1 MARPSKPLNPPEG
14 QRKRGTVPGMTAA
27 QRAERN
33 RNIMALFIAGLSE
46 RDIGR
51 RNNLT
56 GPRVHQIIKAELKS
70 EAQHQQLLT
79 DQALAIYT
87 TRLDFLLTACWPKV
101 RQGDLKAI
109 ETARRLLEQQARLYD
124 IEEERAPALPP
135 MDERGS
141 DEEGGM
147 LSSLDEYR
155 RRHRRRAE
163 AEAAEPEPDSLLPE
177 AESP

>member
-1 MARPSKPLNPPEG
+1 MS
-14 QRKRGTVPGMTAA
+14 AA

-56 GPRVHQIIKAELKS
+56 GARVHQIIKDELKK
-70 EAQHQQLLT
+70 EASHQQLLT
-79 DQALAIYT
+79 DQALSIYT
-87 TRLDFLLTACWPKV
+87 ARLDFLLTACWTKV

-155 RRHRRRAE
+155 KRHRRR
-163 AEAAEPEPDSLLPE
+163 PDAPPSDEQPGESLLPE
-177 AESP
+177 ADTP